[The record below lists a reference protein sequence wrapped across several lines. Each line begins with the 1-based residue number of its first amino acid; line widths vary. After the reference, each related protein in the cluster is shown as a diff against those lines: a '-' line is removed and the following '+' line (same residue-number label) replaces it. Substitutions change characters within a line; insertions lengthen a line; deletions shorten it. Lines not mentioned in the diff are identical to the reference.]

1 MMFHVLYLMI
11 QTANLVHQMVIV
23 NHAFLIVE
31 QTIEI
36 RKVTI

>member
-1 MMFHVLYLMI
+1 MAYITYLMI

-23 NHAFLIVE
+23 NHEFFVVE

-36 RKVTI
+36 GEVTI